1 MAHDVSS
8 RNPLDRPRANPAA
21 RRSLPA
27 LALLAVALAAAPAAR
42 ASDPGVHAEFV
53 NGAARVT
60 LDGNYAG
67 AHYTVERA
75 EGATQPFRVLGES
88 DVLCTGDCT
97 VLDPD
102 ALLGATYWYR
112 FDLFTPDGA
121 RHAFGPF
128 AVTIGGTAAS
138 GLSASPSPNP
148 LRDRGTVRVTAAIPA
163 GDRAQSSSRATG
175 LPGDVTLVDMGGRV
189 VRTLWRGTLDR
200 LTFDVPFVARDE
212 RGQAL
217 PPGLYFVVVRAGG
230 HRSIS
235 RVAVLR

>member
-1 MAHDVSS
+1 MAHDVCSRSS
-8 RNPLDRPRANPAA
+8 LHFSRPRVTPPQG
-21 RRSLPA
+21 LPA
-27 LALLAVALAAAPAAR
+27 FALLLLALAAPVAR
-42 ASDPGVHAEFV
+42 AADPGVHSEFV

-60 LDGNYAG
+60 LDGSYAG

-75 EGATQPFRVLGES
+75 EGATQPFRALGER
-88 DVLCTGDCT
+88 DALCTGDCT

-112 FDLFTPDGA
+112 FDLITADGT

-128 AVTIGGTAAS
+128 AVAIGGTAAS

-148 LRDRGTVRVTAAIPA
+148 LRDRGTLRVTAAIPA
-163 GDRAQSSSRATG
+163 GDRALSLGRATG
-175 LPGDVTLVDMGGRV
+175 LPGEVTLVDMGGRV

-200 LTFDVPFVARDE
+200 LTFDVPFVARDA

-217 PPGLYFVVVRAGG
+217 PPGLYFVVLRAGE